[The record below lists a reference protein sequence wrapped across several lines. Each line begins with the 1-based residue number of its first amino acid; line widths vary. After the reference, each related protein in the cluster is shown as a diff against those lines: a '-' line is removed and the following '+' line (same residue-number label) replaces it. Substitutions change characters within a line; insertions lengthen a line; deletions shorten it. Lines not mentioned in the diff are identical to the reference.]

1 MHCLHP
7 HPRVTLSQHSCCHL
21 FCSVV
26 RFLELIEHW
35 SFCTNLKPLCGY
47 ELGQRPL
54 GAVLS
59 WRADRSRTS
68 WLPSAYGRPA
78 SCYCHKPCALEST
91 EKVTRFVG
99 KCDVSCLCAGPSS
112 TAAISRRPSEGEPA
126 AKRMRGPSPML
137 PSSGHA
143 NGAGN
148 GHSGSQAAAAGGG
161 SSGAGAAP
169 AGQGLGPDSL
179 SRAGNCAAAAAAM
192 PRPPAKPL
200 VVPKCGDS
208 VRCAL

>member
-1 MHCLHP
+1 MACRPLKDEL
-7 HPRVTLSQHSCCHL
+7 VTKRLRAASLLLLSQ
-21 FCSVV
+21 
-26 RFLELIEHW
+26 
-35 SFCTNLKPLCGY
+35 
-47 ELGQRPL
+47 
-54 GAVLS
+54 AV
-59 WRADRSRTS
+59 RSRVNQKS
-68 WLPSAYGRPA
+68 
-78 SCYCHKPCALEST
+78 H
-91 EKVTRFVG
+91 RFVG
-99 KCDVSCLCAGPSS
+99 KCEIICLCAGPSS

-137 PSSGHA
+137 PPSSSYE

-161 SSGAGAAP
+161 LSGAGAAP
-169 AGQGLGPDSL
+169 AGQTLGPDSL